1 MSNPT
6 QVELAASNV
15 KGQHPDNDPARY
27 SPSTP
32 RWAIETLP
40 DFHYLSRFQPGSL
53 VIDIVADYESD
64 TQQAEQE
71 YAQRQLHLK
80 QHLTEQVQGLTG
92 PLHGLLE
99 LQAVTLKLDAT
110 RQLLAQKQ
118 AALGSARQTALAFY
132 GTDPLGKNI
141 TDYFYAA
148 NRPQGSESPRH
159 TWLASYKAAFET
171 RLLATAVDHL
181 TSDLKNLEIDLQ
193 RAQLGA
199 ERAQKLEQKI
209 DQLELK
215 LRNFDLARHDH
226 DAAMRAL
233 QQHLEQFSRHQDAAL
248 TPPPEVRGA
257 KALEAEIAAL
267 LAARKA
273 VRAAR
278 FQVDNHGMR
287 LTIPSQLVHTAL
299 RQAEAAHTAATT
311 LARGEA
317 LWAQSVQAEAGF
329 AAIRAEIDRQTVE
342 ISAQAMAAVDA
353 VQLEQA
359 RLAALDGSEA
369 HQRPATFNLSAA
381 PAALPQV
388 ITPAASSMA
397 AFAAIRSDLK
407 TSLRQLQP
415 LLKGTPGK
423 IAQAG
428 SVLLFSLRLG
438 HDERYGLSVPFTD
451 LYVDIDWQD
460 VLAEVGESFPV
471 PLRLVSGLVGRNAH
485 IQAVP
490 TGVEDIPTGV
500 PVRAA
505 TWDEQQGAWRFTTD
519 GPGPVTIFWT
529 PATSPGDSSTALPAE
544 TPTERSYPGF
554 ISVPA
559 VPELMPLPASDDLH
573 FDDYII
579 TFPADSGLEPV
590 YIMFKNPRDFV
601 GTGSGNGK
609 NISGWE
615 EAIYGASGAPLPT
628 RIADQLRGRAFS
640 RWAKMREAI
649 WKAIAADPELSRHF
663 DEASL
668 ENMQRGGAAFSSVTG
683 QVGKKMVLELHHVH
697 PIVEGGG
704 VYDLDNLMIMTPRA
718 HINTHKK
725 EKP

>member
-15 KGQHPDNDPARY
+15 KGQHPDNDPARH
-27 SPSTP
+27 SLSTP

-53 VIDIVADYESD
+53 VIDIVTDYESD

-71 YAQRQLHLK
+71 YAHRQLLLK
-80 QHLTEQVQGLTG
+80 QHLAEQVQGLTG

-132 GTDPLGKNI
+132 GADPLGKNI

-199 ERAQKLEQKI
+199 ARAQKLEQKI

-226 DAAMRAL
+226 EAAMRAL

-257 KALEAEIAAL
+257 QALEAEIAAL

-287 LTIPSQLVHTAL
+287 LSIPSQLVRTAL
-299 RQAEAAHTAATT
+299 SQAEAAHTAATT

-369 HQRPATFNLSAA
+369 HQRPATFSLSAA
-381 PAALPQV
+381 PAALPQI
-388 ITPAASSMA
+388 ITPPPRPWP
-397 AFAAIRSDLK
+397 RS
-407 TSLRQLQP
+407 QP
-415 LLKGTPGK
+415 S
-423 IAQAG
+423 A
-428 SVLLFSLRLG
+428 
-438 HDERYGLSVPFTD
+438 
-451 LYVDIDWQD
+451 
-460 VLAEVGESFPV
+460 
-471 PLRLVSGLVGRNAH
+471 
-485 IQAVP
+485 P
-490 TGVEDIPTGV
+490 T
-500 PVRAA
+500 
-505 TWDEQQGAWRFTTD
+505 
-519 GPGPVTIFWT
+519 
-529 PATSPGDSSTALPAE
+529 
-544 TPTERSYPGF
+544 
-554 ISVPA
+554 
-559 VPELMPLPASDDLH
+559 
-573 FDDYII
+573 
-579 TFPADSGLEPV
+579 
-590 YIMFKNPRDFV
+590 
-601 GTGSGNGK
+601 
-609 NISGWE
+609 
-615 EAIYGASGAPLPT
+615 
-628 RIADQLRGRAFS
+628 
-640 RWAKMREAI
+640 
-649 WKAIAADPELSRHF
+649 
-663 DEASL
+663 
-668 ENMQRGGAAFSSVTG
+668 
-683 QVGKKMVLELHHVH
+683 
-697 PIVEGGG
+697 
-704 VYDLDNLMIMTPRA
+704 
-718 HINTHKK
+718 
-725 EKP
+725 

>member
-71 YAQRQLHLK
+71 YAQRQLLLK
-80 QHLTEQVQGLTG
+80 QHLAELVQGLTG

-110 RQLLAQKQ
+110 RQLLVQKQ

-132 GTDPLGKNI
+132 GADPLGKNI

-159 TWLASYKAAFET
+159 TWLASYKVAFET
-171 RLLATAVDHL
+171 KLLATAVDHL

-248 TPPPEVRGA
+248 TPPSEVRGA
-257 KALEAEIAAL
+257 QALEAEIAAL
-267 LAARKA
+267 LAGRKA

-415 LLKGTPGK
+415 LLKGAPGK

>member
-71 YAQRQLHLK
+71 YAQRQLLLK

-215 LRNFDLARHDH
+215 LRNLDLARHDH
-226 DAAMRAL
+226 EAAMRAL

-267 LAARKA
+267 LAGRKA

-369 HQRPATFNLSAA
+369 HQRPATFNLTAA
-381 PAALPQV
+381 PAALPQI
-388 ITPAASSMA
+388 ITPATSSMA

-415 LLKGTPGK
+415 LLKGVPGK
-423 IAQAG
+423 IAQAA

-460 VLAEVGESFPV
+460 VLAEIGESFPV

-590 YIMFKNPRDFV
+590 YIMFKDPRDYAGV
-601 GTGSGNGK
+601 GAGSGLTIPDWG
-609 NISGWE
+609 S
-615 EAIYGASGAPLPT
+615 ATVSATGAPIPSH
-628 RIADQLRGRAFS
+628 IADQLRGRPFS
-640 RWAKMREAI
+640 SWRKMREAI
-649 WKAIAADPELSRHF
+649 WIAIEQDAELRTHFSAASWEDMKR
-663 DEASL
+663 
-668 ENMQRGGAAFSSVTG
+668 GAAPVSPAPGRAGARQTFNI
-683 QVGKKMVLELHHVH
+683 HHIRPVAQ
-697 PIVEGGG
+697 GGG
-704 VYDLDNLMIMTPRA
+704 VYDLDNLVIITPRA
-718 HINTHKK
+718 HIDLHRK
-725 EKP
+725 EKQ

>member
-15 KGQHPDNDPARY
+15 KGQHPDNDPARH
-27 SPSTP
+27 SLSTP

-71 YAQRQLHLK
+71 YTQRQLLLK

-215 LRNFDLARHDH
+215 LRNLDLARHDH
-226 DAAMRAL
+226 EAAMRAL

-267 LAARKA
+267 LAGRKA

-353 VQLEQA
+353 VQMEQA

-369 HQRPATFNLSAA
+369 HQRPATFSLSAA

-388 ITPAASSMA
+388 ITPATSSMA

-415 LLKGTPGK
+415 LLKGVPGK
-423 IAQAG
+423 IAQAA

-460 VLAEVGESFPV
+460 VLAEIGESFPV

>member
-15 KGQHPDNDPARY
+15 KGQHPDNDPARH
-27 SPSTP
+27 SLSTP

-71 YAQRQLHLK
+71 YAQRQLLLK

-215 LRNFDLARHDH
+215 LRNLDLARHDH
-226 DAAMRAL
+226 EAAMRAL

-267 LAARKA
+267 LAGRKA

-353 VQLEQA
+353 VQMEQA

-369 HQRPATFNLSAA
+369 HQRPATFSLSAA

-388 ITPAASSMA
+388 ITPATSSMA

-415 LLKGTPGK
+415 LLKGVPGK
-423 IAQAG
+423 IAQAA

-460 VLAEVGESFPV
+460 VLAEIGESFPV

-590 YIMFKNPRDFV
+590 YIMFKDPRSFV
-601 GTGSGNGK
+601 GTGTGNGK
-609 NISGWE
+609 NISGWK
-615 EAIYGASGAPLPT
+615 EAIYSDSGAPIPT
-628 RIADQLRGRAFS
+628 RIADQLRGRAYS

-649 WKAIAADPELSRHF
+649 WKALAADPELSKYF

-668 ENMQRGGAAFSSVTG
+668 DNMRDGGAAFCPEAG
-683 QVGKKMVLELHHVH
+683 RVGSRQTYNIHHVH
-697 PIVEGGG
+697 PVARSGS
-704 VYDLDNLMIMTPRA
+704 VYDLDNLIIMTPKA
-718 HINTHKK
+718 HIDLHRK
-725 EKP
+725 EKQ

>member
-15 KGQHPDNDPARY
+15 KGQHPDNDPARH
-27 SPSTP
+27 SLSTP

-71 YAQRQLHLK
+71 YAQRQLLLK

-215 LRNFDLARHDH
+215 LRNLDLARHDH
-226 DAAMRAL
+226 EAAMRAL

-267 LAARKA
+267 LAGRKA

-353 VQLEQA
+353 VQMEQA

-369 HQRPATFNLSAA
+369 HQRPATFSLSAA

-388 ITPAASSMA
+388 ITPATSSMA

-415 LLKGTPGK
+415 LLKGVPGK
-423 IAQAG
+423 IAQAA

-460 VLAEVGESFPV
+460 VLAEIGESFPV

-590 YIMFKNPRDFV
+590 YIMFKDPRSFV
-601 GTGSGNGK
+601 GTGTGNGK
-609 NISGWE
+609 NISGWK
-615 EAIYGASGAPLPT
+615 EAIYSDSGAPIPT
-628 RIADQLRGRAFS
+628 RIADQLRGRAYS

-649 WKAIAADPELSRHF
+649 WKALAADPELSKYF

-668 ENMQRGGAAFSSVTG
+668 DNMRDGGAAFCPEAG
-683 QVGKKMVLELHHVH
+683 RVGSRQTYNIHHVH
-697 PIVEGGG
+697 PVARGGS
-704 VYDLDNLMIMTPRA
+704 VYDLDNLIIMTPKA
-718 HINTHKK
+718 HIDLHRK
-725 EKP
+725 EKQ